1 MPLDDLTQGLAI
13 AQARTEIHFADNL
26 PENFDAVADFVLDAG
41 CHQRGHRLLLATD
54 EAFHLLA
61 LAVARVERQRPE
73 SQQDA
78 AEHNQ
83 RDPGF
88 ERNAGDA
95 FRKRHANPFIG
106 LAERN
111 PAVFKEV
118 SAGLIS
124 SR

>member
-1 MPLDDLTQGLAI
+1 MIYDRSISISHGKSRKSTHWQQQKLKLSEMWERLRHPS
-13 AQARTEIHFADNL
+13 RSTETLNEYLQLSKA
-26 PENFDAVADFVLDAG
+26 
-41 CHQRGHRLLLATD
+41 
-54 EAFHLLA
+54 
-61 LAVARVERQRPE
+61 
-73 SQQDA
+73 QQDA

-83 RDPGF
+83 RDPGL

-111 PAVFKEV
+111 PAVFKEI

>member
-1 MPLDDLTQGLAI
+1 MTSINRLKLPI
-13 AQARTEIHFADNL
+13 SEPISSFRADGNR
-26 PENFDAVADFVLDAG
+26 
-41 CHQRGHRLLLATD
+41 QSGHRLLLATD
-54 EAFHLLA
+54 EALHLLA

-78 AEHNQ
+78 TEHDQ

-106 LAERN
+106 LAERS
-111 PAVFKEV
+111 PAVIFTQI
-118 SAGLIS
+118 STGLIS